1 MTEPTGDS
9 TGSLAGDSAGGSAGD
24 AANTTDGAPT
34 GAPEWILVG
43 LVKRIHGTGGEMLI
57 LQLTESDERFAAG
70 SELHLMRKREQELTP
85 VRIESSRGS
94 DRGPIVRLEG
104 IASLEDAKPLF
115 GASLFIRATELDEPE
130 EGSYYAFQIEGCEVY
145 EGERL
150 VGIVTRLAETPKAN
164 PYIEIEPDGDEEKLL
179 LVPFISQAIISV
191 DVENRRIELAEGF
204 AE

>member
-1 MTEPTGDS
+1 MTDPTSDS
-9 TGSLAGDSAGGSAGD
+9 TGDFVGDAIGTSAGDSER
-24 AANTTDGAPT
+24 APV

-43 LVKRIHGTGGEMLI
+43 MVKRIHGTGGEMLI
-57 LQLTESDERFAAG
+57 KQLTERDERFAAG
-70 SELHLMRKREQELTP
+70 SELHLMRKREEERTP
-85 VRIESSRGS
+85 VTIETSRTS
-94 DRGPIVRLEG
+94 DRGPIVRFEG
-104 IASLEDAKPLF
+104 IGSQEEAKPLF

-150 VGIVTRLAETPKAN
+150 VGTVYRLVESPKAN
-164 PYIEIEPDGDEEKLL
+164 PYIEIEPDAEEEKLL

-204 AE
+204 AV